1 MQGMKTLVLIDVF
14 KSIKPPPPPK
24 PKIEG
29 YTTIFIPKQLKA
41 ELDESK
47 KNGMS
52 YGDVISSLLVCKK
65 KLDEY
70 EKPLTFIPYY

>member
-1 MQGMKTLVLIDVF
+1 MAAFALIDIF
-14 KSIKPPPPPK
+14 KSIKRPPPPK

-65 KLDEY
+65 KLDEF
-70 EKPLTFIPYY
+70 EKKSS